1 MNPYLK
7 ALPYLLSGVLLNA
20 FAQIA
25 MKKAVTAAGMS
36 WSLGPLVRLFLH
48 PWMLVCMGCY
58 AVSIVVWAA
67 AMKLVP
73 VNFAYPFLALGFVAG
88 AFMTRLFLHPWMLV
102 CMGCYAV
109 SIVVWAA
116 AMKLVPV
123 NFAYPF
129 LALGFVAGAFMSR
142 LFLGEGI
149 PPLRWLALAIIVLG
163 VGLQAF
169 TAPSQREHPN
179 AQEPGK

>member
-7 ALPYLLSGVLLNA
+7 ALPFLLTGVFLNA

-67 AMKLVP
+67 AMKLV
-73 VNFAYPFLALGFVAG
+73 A
-88 AFMTRLFLHPWMLV
+88 
-102 CMGCYAV
+102 
-109 SIVVWAA
+109 
-116 AMKLVPV
+116 V

-142 LFLGEGI
+142 LLLGEII
-149 PPLRWLALAIIVLG
+149 PPLRWLALAIIVVG

-169 TAPSQREHPN
+169 TAPPHNLPAESS
-179 AQEPGK
+179 EPGK

>member
-7 ALPYLLSGVLLNA
+7 ALPFLLSGVLLNA

-36 WSLGPLVRLFLH
+36 WSLGPLV
-48 PWMLVCMGCY
+48 
-58 AVSIVVWAA
+58 
-67 AMKLVP
+67 
-73 VNFAYPFLALGFVAG
+73 
-88 AFMTRLFLHPWMLV
+88 RLFLHPWMLV

-169 TAPSQREHPN
+169 TAPSQGEHPGV
-179 AQEPGK
+179 QEPGK